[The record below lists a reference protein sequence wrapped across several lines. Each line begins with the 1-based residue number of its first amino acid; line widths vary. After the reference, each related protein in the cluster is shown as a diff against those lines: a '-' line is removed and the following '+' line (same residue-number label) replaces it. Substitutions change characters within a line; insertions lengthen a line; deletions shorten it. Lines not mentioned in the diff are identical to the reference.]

1 MFLNIFKNSLKLSKK
16 ELKYKY
22 AMRKFFIYDKILKQ
36 YKFLRTNK
44 SKISRFSYKI

>member
-22 AMRKFFIYDKILKQ
+22 AMRKFLFMTRY
-36 YKFLRTNK
+36 
-44 SKISRFSYKI
+44 